1 MEVVKDIMRGLRPES
16 LPVFNKTVQDVL
28 NVTRSETSAASEL
41 TRVILGDPN
50 MTAHVLHVANRIPY
64 NPSVNAI
71 ATVSQAV
78 LLLGFETISRLSLT
92 KAFIDSLLEGNAQQ
106 YLLDLVSQ
114 SLHAAVQAHAMAL
127 VRKDESPEDVFVA
140 TLLRR
145 IGDIALWSLS
155 PERSERVAELMDSE
169 GMTMEAAQR
178 EVFGCSG
185 WELTERLST
194 EWSLGTLLHESLDS
208 RASKDLRVHC
218 IDAGESIAASAAQG
232 DQEAVVAQLESLQ
245 TLLGLES
252 ESRIQELV
260 SESTTFA
267 ADMAKHFGLPTGPIC
282 DPAAN
287 DAEDPGGSGAADAGA
302 REIQW
307 MEADQGVQLQILGD
321 ILQLLQK
328 KPDVNL
334 LLEMVAEGIYRGAG
348 MDTVFFAMMTP
359 DRSMLRVR
367 VVLTQDARALPVG
380 RKIRMEPR
388 RWIAECMNSRE
399 PFRHPDSSRGSPD
412 GVLDKQSRGS
422 GFLLQ
427 AITVGEVPIG
437 IFYADRAASGR
448 ALDDAAFAAFRQ
460 FCQQANLGLSFLK
473 KR

>member
-1 MEVVKDIMRGLRPES
+1 MEVVDSIMRGLRPEA

-28 NVTRSETSAASEL
+28 NVTRSETSAATEL
-41 TRVILGDPN
+41 VRVILSDPN

-92 KAFIDSLLEGNAQQ
+92 KAFIDSLLKGSAQQ

-114 SLHAAVQAHAMAL
+114 SLHAAVQAHALAL

-140 TLLRR
+140 TLLKR

-155 PERSERVAELMDSE
+155 PERSQRVAELMDGE
-169 GMTMEAAQR
+169 HMTMPAAQR

-185 WELTERLST
+185 AELTERLST
-194 EWSLGTLLHESLDS
+194 EWSLGTLLGESLDP
-208 RASKDLRVHC
+208 RTSKDVRVHC
-218 IDAGESIAASAAQG
+218 IDAGEAIAASAATG
-232 DQEAVVAQLESLQ
+232 DQGAIEAQLESLQ
-245 TLLGLES
+245 ELLKIDS
-252 ESRIQELV
+252 ESRIQELI

-267 ADMAKHFGLPTGPIC
+267 ADMAKHFGLPTAPIC
-282 DPAAN
+282 DLGPEDDEPDASDDEGDSPA
-287 DAEDPGGSGAADAGA
+287 
-302 REIQW
+302 IQW
-307 MEADQGVQLQILGD
+307 IKPDPSVQLSILGE
-321 ILQLLQK
+321 ILQLLER
-328 KPDVNL
+328 KPDVNV

-359 DRSMLRVR
+359 ERTTLRVR
-367 VVLTQDARALPVG
+367 VVLTQDPRALPV
-380 RKIRMEPR
+380 RQKILMESGHCV
-388 RWIAECMNSRE
+388 AECIRGQEAFWHPGNSR
-399 PFRHPDSSRGSPD
+399 GTPD
-412 GVLDKQSRGS
+412 GVLEKQSRS
-422 GFLLQ
+422 RGFLIQ
-427 AITVGEVPIG
+427 SVRVGKVPIG

-448 ALDDAAFAAFRQ
+448 DLDEEAFSAFRQ